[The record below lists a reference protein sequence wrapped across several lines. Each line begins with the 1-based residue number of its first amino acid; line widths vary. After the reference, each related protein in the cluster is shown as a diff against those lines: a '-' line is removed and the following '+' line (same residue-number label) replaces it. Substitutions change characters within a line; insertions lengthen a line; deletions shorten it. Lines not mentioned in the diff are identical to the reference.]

1 MSGWR
6 YGVII
11 LPLGSLWGIRIRIN
25 PLFFL
30 FAGLWA
36 FLGAPLELALL
47 CLIVLT
53 HEFAHGLAGRSMGL
67 KVSEIELYPFGGVAR
82 IDELLE
88 LEPYLERRLAWAG
101 PAANLAMAGIG
112 ITVYSRLIPGSEAA
126 LFFIRSNLILAFF
139 NLLPA
144 LPLDGGRILRS
155 YLSPL
160 LGFRAATEKAA
171 LMGQLTAMLLCG
183 AGIYLINRSSVAL
196 SMLLVGLFLFFAAT
210 REKRQAVYSFL
221 RSLGVKEREMLK
233 RGGLKGEQL
242 VVLEE
247 TRLLDVFRLFSPQR
261 YHFVR
266 VMDHS
271 QKFHAEITES
281 SLIRAAI
288 HKGLDIPIKKI
299 L

>member
-1 MSGWR
+1 M
-6 YGVII
+6 
-11 LPLGSLWGIRIRIN
+11 PLGSFWGIRIRVN

-30 FAGLWA
+30 FAVLWV
-36 FLGAPLELALL
+36 FSGAPLELALL
-47 CLIVLT
+47 CLIVLV
-53 HEFAHGLAGRSMGL
+53 HEFAHSLAGRAIGL

-82 IDELLE
+82 IEELLE

-101 PAANLAMAGIG
+101 PAANLALASIG
-112 ITVYSRLIPGSEAA
+112 VALYSRFFPGSEMA
-126 LFFIRSNLILAFF
+126 LFFVRSNLILAFF

-144 LPLDGGRILRS
+144 LPLDGGRILRA

-160 LGFRAATEKAA
+160 LGYRAATEKSA
-171 LMGQLTAMLLCG
+171 LMGQLMALLLFG
-183 AGIYLINRSSVAL
+183 AGVFYWNRGDL
-196 SMLLVGLFLFFAAT
+196 SFSMVLVGIFLFFAAT
-210 REKRQAVYSFL
+210 REKKQAVYSFL
-221 RSLGVKEREMLK
+221 RSLGVKERELFK
-233 RGGLKGEQL
+233 RGGLKGEHL

-266 VMDHS
+266 VMDRS
-271 QKFHAEITES
+271 QKFHGEITETY
-281 SLIRAAI
+281 LIRAAI

>member
-1 MSGWR
+1 
-6 YGVII
+6 
-11 LPLGSLWGIRIRIN
+11 LPLGSLWGIRIKIN

-30 FAGLWA
+30 FAVLWV

-47 CLIVLT
+47 CLIVLA
-53 HEFAHGLAGRSMGL
+53 HEIAHGLAGRAVGL

-82 IDELLE
+82 IEELLE

-101 PAANLAMAGIG
+101 PAANLALAGIG
-112 ITVYSRLIPGSEAA
+112 VALYSRLFPGSETV
-126 LFFIRSNLILAFF
+126 LFFIRTNLILAFF

-144 LPLDGGRILRS
+144 LPLDGGRILRAS
-155 YLSPL
+155 LSPL
-160 LGFRAATEKAA
+160 FGFRAATEKAA
-171 LMGQLTAMLLCG
+171 LMGQLTALLICA
-183 AGIYLINRSSVAL
+183 AGIFFWNRGSLGL
-196 SMLLVGLFLFFAAT
+196 SMLLVGSFLFFAAT

-221 RSLGVKEREMLK
+221 RSLGVKERELLK
-233 RGGLKGEQL
+233 RGGLKGEHL

-266 VMDHS
+266 VMDRS
-271 QKFHAEITES
+271 QKFQGEITES

>member
-1 MSGWR
+1 M
-6 YGVII
+6 
-11 LPLGSLWGIRIRIN
+11 PLGSLWGIRIRIN

-30 FAGLWA
+30 FAALWA
-36 FLGAPLELALL
+36 YLGAPLELALL
-47 CLIVLT
+47 CLIVLI
-53 HEFAHGLAGRSMGL
+53 HEFAHGLAGRAMGL
-67 KVSEIELYPFGGVAR
+67 KISEIELYPFGGVAR
-82 IDELLE
+82 IEELLE

-101 PAANLAMAGIG
+101 PAANLALAGIG
-112 ITVYSRLIPGSEAA
+112 IVLYGRFFPGSDTV

-144 LPLDGGRILRS
+144 LPLDGGRILRAC
-155 YLSPL
+155 LSPL
-160 LGFRAATEKAA
+160 FGYRVATEKAA
-171 LMGQLTAMLLCG
+171 LMGQLTALLLSG
-183 AGIYLINRSSVAL
+183 AGLYFYNRSSLGL
-196 SMLLVGLFLFFAAT
+196 SMVLVGSFLFFAAT

-221 RSLGVKEREMLK
+221 RSLGVKERELFK

-266 VMDHS
+266 VMDRS
-271 QKFHAEITES
+271 QQFHGEITES

>member
-1 MSGWR
+1 M
-6 YGVII
+6 
-11 LPLGSLWGIRIRIN
+11 PLGSIWGIRLRIN

-30 FAGLWA
+30 FAVLWVI
-36 FLGAPLELALL
+36 LGAPVELALL
-47 CLIVLT
+47 CLIVLV
-53 HEFAHGLAGRSMGL
+53 HEFAHGLAGRAMGL

-101 PAANLAMAGIG
+101 PAANLALAGIG
-112 ITVYSRLIPGSEAA
+112 VALYSRIFPGSETV
-126 LFFIRSNLILAFF
+126 LFFIRSNLVLAFF

-144 LPLDGGRILRS
+144 LPLDGGRILRAT
-155 YLSPL
+155 LSPF
-160 LGFRAATEKAA
+160 LGFRSATEKAA
-171 LMGQLTAMLLCG
+171 LMGQIFSLLLMGG
-183 AGIYLINRSSVAL
+183 AFFFWNRGGMGL
-196 SMLLVGLFLFFAAT
+196 SMILVGAFLFFAAT
-210 REKRQAVYSFL
+210 REKRRAIYSFL
-221 RSLGVKEREMLK
+221 RSLGVKERELFK

-247 TRLLDVFRLFSPQR
+247 TRLVDVFRLFSPQR

-266 VMDHS
+266 VMDRC
-271 QKFHAEITES
+271 QKFHGEITES

-288 HKGLDIPIKKI
+288 QKGLDIPIKKI